1 MSWAIKTEVFEEE
14 HKDNVIKEEECAR
27 KDALEETKK
36 AAGEDDEVLY
46 PNHMVVVKEEA
57 SAAAKTEMV
66 EVKEA
71 GFGLGVKMEPG
82 AADPLCQNDVQFY
95 VEEPVKRSNGTARP
109 MAMSAKLKAIV
120 AGGFMK
126 RAQSYSLGYG
136 EMLTRC
142 EIVKRLWFYIR
153 TKNLQDPADKQF
165 FTPDEVM
172 APVFGTKRIR
182 AFGMAKY
189 LKNHLS

>member
-14 HKDNVIKEEECAR
+14 HKGNVIKEEECVR

-36 AAGEDDEVLY
+36 
-46 PNHMVVVKEEA
+46 
-57 SAAAKTEMV
+57 
-66 EVKEA
+66 
-71 GFGLGVKMEPG
+71 GFGLDVQMEPG

-109 MAMSAKLKAIV
+109 MAMSAELKAIV
-120 AGGFMK
+120 AGGLII